1 VSWISYYSY
10 YGILS
15 GWPCFGFMDDDCP
28 ACDNEFIDAVCD
40 DEVVESACEDEVVES
55 VNRSSGSSNSSG
67 R

>member
-1 VSWISYYSY
+1 
-10 YGILS
+10 
-15 GWPCFGFMDDDCP
+15 MDDDCP